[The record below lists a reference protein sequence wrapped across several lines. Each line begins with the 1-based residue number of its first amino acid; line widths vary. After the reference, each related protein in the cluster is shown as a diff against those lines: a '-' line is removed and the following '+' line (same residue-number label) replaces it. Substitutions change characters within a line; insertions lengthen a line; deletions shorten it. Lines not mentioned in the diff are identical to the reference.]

1 MTEHQVQLKLCEYLR
16 LQYPR
21 VIFASDFGAGVKLNK
36 FQAAMQ
42 KMFKSSRGYPDIFI
56 AEPVGEY
63 HGLFIELKRDG
74 ARVWLQNG
82 KLSTEKHIQEQAAML
97 NELNLKNYWALFAV
111 GFDHAKGVVDW
122 YLGGAKGN
130 IYFGKPVKNT
140 SGTEL

>member
-56 AEPVGEY
+56 AEPAGKY
-63 HGLFIELKRDG
+63 SGLFIELKRDG
-74 ARVWLQNG
+74 ARVWLKNG
-82 KLSTEKHIQEQAAML
+82 QLSTDKHIREQLAVL
-97 NELNLKNYWALFAV
+97 TELDSKGYCALFAV
-111 GFDHAKGVVDW
+111 GFDNAKGVVDW
-122 YLGGAKGN
+122 YLRGTRGN
-130 IYFGKPVKNT
+130 IYFSKPATQPKEVF
-140 SGTEL
+140 